1 MGNDMSQT
9 YSSTESI
16 LAMLDKINYT
26 KDDIK
31 QGLADLDEMKNS
43 ISTYK
48 YLNIKALIE
57 TKL

>member
-1 MGNDMSQT
+1 
-9 YSSTESI
+9 
-16 LAMLDKINYT
+16 MLDKINYT